1 MFDIL
6 CISPRFQRTSSLAHV
21 VVTRSGE
28 ASSQAMANDGA
39 FAKEMTE
46 NLLPEGKEK
55 PRNPQILRTNSQPK
69 MVWHPSHWLRQ
80 KDRNTAELPHTA
92 LESKLSRGSI
102 HFSVY
107 HTVK

>member
-46 NLLPEGKEK
+46 NLLPEGKRETEK
-55 PRNPQILRTNSQPK
+55 PTNPQNQQPAKDGVGILRT
-69 MVWHPSHWLRQ
+69 
-80 KDRNTAELPHTA
+80 
-92 LESKLSRGSI
+92 G
-102 HFSVY
+102 
-107 HTVK
+107 